1 MNYNIIFKTSKVDTF
16 NFAFVLC
23 FTVELQSFYHHKVI
37 IFNKINI
44 KEIFFSITASNERIS
59 F

>member
-1 MNYNIIFKTSKVDTF
+1 MLHRKITQ
-16 NFAFVLC
+16 L
-23 FTVELQSFYHHKVI
+23 FYHHKVI

-44 KEIFFSITASNERIS
+44 KEIFSSITASNERIS